1 MKSGELIKQLRQE
14 RNIKQKDLAEGI
26 LSRSAISKI
35 EHGEHEP
42 SFDTAM
48 KLIDRL
54 GVTLSDFERLF
65 FDRTSVSLLA
75 QYFTN
80 ITDTAPNNYHI
91 QKIESLRKHGHQ
103 NTGNDTV
110 NNIYIIVENYKDLS
124 NKEINL
130 LRETV
135 MPVWHHFEKIDSWQK
150 TDLYIINDMLFFFQ
164 LTDAINITTRALSKI
179 DTTYPELVDLKASFL
194 NNLGLLCLLNAEY
207 EQAITYF
214 SQSIAQAKLV
224 HRYDISITAKIR
236 TALIQHHSDEIKHQL
251 KLLAGLDDQELLN
264 RTKHELALLKSRI
277 MA

>member
-54 GVTLSDFERLF
+54 GVTLSDFERLY

-91 QKIESLRKHGHQ
+91 QKIESLRKHRHQ
-103 NTGNDTV
+103 NTVNDTV
-110 NNIYIIVENYKDLS
+110 NDIYIIVENYKDLS
-124 NKEINL
+124 NKEINM

-135 MPVWHHFEKIDSWQK
+135 LPVWHHFEKIDSWQK

-236 TALIQHHSDEIKHQL
+236 TALIQQHSDEIKHQL
-251 KLLAGLDDQELLN
+251 KLLADLDDQELLN